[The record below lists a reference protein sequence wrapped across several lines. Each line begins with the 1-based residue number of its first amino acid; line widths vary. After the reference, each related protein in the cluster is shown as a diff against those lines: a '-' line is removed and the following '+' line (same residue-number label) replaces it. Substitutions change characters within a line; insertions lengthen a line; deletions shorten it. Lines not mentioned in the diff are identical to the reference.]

1 MKRANYNQQLISL
14 EQYTREDYQKL
25 YDDGK
30 KGMLTCSVC
39 GNPVRLYLGIQ
50 DKPHFYH
57 HLSNK
62 EDCIDLSQESAK
74 SGEPTERTEY
84 TERDGFRIPKSR
96 SITAEIE
103 KDQPFIAPREI
114 KIPSPFEPIP
124 PVEPGVKL
132 DYLKQLKESDF
143 QFDGNQEQAVINT
156 EGPLLILAGAGSGK
170 TRVLTARTAFMLEE
184 NKIVPNSIMLV
195 TFTAKAAAEMKKRI
209 TQYPGMSAGK
219 VNQLVAGTFHSIFY
233 RILSFHE
240 RENWSSDKLLK
251 KDWQR
256 EQILKEAGRK
266 LQLDDKE
273 FAYDL
278 ALQQIG
284 LWKNTMILP
293 NEVKPETPWEE
304 KVALLYKDYEYTK
317 EKMRMFDFDDML
329 LGCYKLFNNQPA
341 ILENYQNR
349 FQYFLIDEFQ
359 DINKVQYELIRMLSS
374 KNGNVCAVGD
384 DDQSIYS
391 FRGSDPAYLFK
402 FKDDF
407 KNTKLI
413 VLNQNYRS
421 PHEIVE
427 TANSV
432 ISANSIRHEKE
443 MKAQFSGNCSPLL
456 FHPYD
461 EEEEATMILT
471 DIQQRIESGASP
483 SDFSILFRTN
493 AASRAMF
500 ERLANS
506 SLPFRVD
513 QDIESFYERFMVKGM
528 LSFLR
533 LSLNADDSD
542 AVKHILPS
550 LFLKQSIFRDLQANS
565 ILNDCS
571 MLEALIHVK
580 TGFAFQEQKLKKLI
594 PVVRSLSSLS
604 PVTAI
609 EMVEKD
615 LGYQDFIKKRGNEGN
630 QLEKG
635 SDDIRDLKVAA
646 RNFKTVREFI
656 EHADHMTAMNSE
668 IKRSSRNITNAVT
681 LSTIHRA
688 KGLEYENVY
697 IIGTVDGSIPHEYAL
712 DSYRNGDHS
721 PMEEERRLLY
731 VAVTRAQ
738 KHLFISVPQKRRGR
752 KANPS
757 RFLSTLKRKTPNQ
770 DLGL

>member
-359 DINKVQYELIRMLSS
+359 DINKVQYELIRML
-374 KNGNVCAVGD
+374 
-384 DDQSIYS
+384 
-391 FRGSDPAYLFK
+391 
-402 FKDDF
+402 
-407 KNTKLI
+407 
-413 VLNQNYRS
+413 
-421 PHEIVE
+421 
-427 TANSV
+427 
-432 ISANSIRHEKE
+432 
-443 MKAQFSGNCSPLL
+443 
-456 FHPYD
+456 
-461 EEEEATMILT
+461 
-471 DIQQRIESGASP
+471 
-483 SDFSILFRTN
+483 
-493 AASRAMF
+493 
-500 ERLANS
+500 
-506 SLPFRVD
+506 
-513 QDIESFYERFMVKGM
+513 
-528 LSFLR
+528 
-533 LSLNADDSD
+533 
-542 AVKHILPS
+542 
-550 LFLKQSIFRDLQANS
+550 
-565 ILNDCS
+565 
-571 MLEALIHVK
+571 
-580 TGFAFQEQKLKKLI
+580 
-594 PVVRSLSSLS
+594 
-604 PVTAI
+604 
-609 EMVEKD
+609 
-615 LGYQDFIKKRGNEGN
+615 
-630 QLEKG
+630 
-635 SDDIRDLKVAA
+635 
-646 RNFKTVREFI
+646 
-656 EHADHMTAMNSE
+656 
-668 IKRSSRNITNAVT
+668 
-681 LSTIHRA
+681 
-688 KGLEYENVY
+688 
-697 IIGTVDGSIPHEYAL
+697 
-712 DSYRNGDHS
+712 
-721 PMEEERRLLY
+721 
-731 VAVTRAQ
+731 
-738 KHLFISVPQKRRGR
+738 
-752 KANPS
+752 
-757 RFLSTLKRKTPNQ
+757 
-770 DLGL
+770 

>member
-1 MKRANYNQQLISL
+1 MNTAKYNQQIISL
-14 EQYTREDYQKL
+14 EKYNREDFQKL
-25 YDDGK
+25 YEDGK
-30 KGMLTCSVC
+30 KGMLSCSVC
-39 GNPVRLYLGIQ
+39 GDPVRLYLGIQ
-50 DKPHFYH
+50 EKPHFYH
-57 HLSNK
+57 HLSKK
-62 EDCIDLSQESAK
+62 EDCLDINHPSSKPAIAEEK
-74 SGEPTERTEY
+74 TEY
-84 TERDGFRIPKSR
+84 IEKYGFRIPKSKT
-96 SITAEIE
+96 ITAEVE
-103 KDQPFIAPREI
+103 NDQSFIAPRQI
-114 KIPSPFEPIP
+114 KVPSPFAPIP
-124 PVEPGVKL
+124 PAEPGANL
-132 DYLKQLKESDF
+132 NYLKQLKDTGT
-143 QFDGNQEQAVINT
+143 QFDGNQEQAIIHT

-184 NKIVPNSIMLV
+184 KQIAPSSIMLV
-195 TFTAKAAAEMKKRI
+195 TFTAKAASEMKKRI
-209 TQYPGMSAGK
+209 TQYPGMSPAK
-219 VNQLVAGTFHSIFY
+219 VNQLIAGTFHSIFY
-233 RILSFHE
+233 RILCFHE
-240 RENWSSDKLLK
+240 REKWSSDKLLK

-266 LQLDDKE
+266 LQLDEKE

-284 LWKNTMILP
+284 LWKNTMIMP
-293 NEVKPETPWEE
+293 DRVKPESPWEE
-304 KVALLYKDYEYTK
+304 KVALLYKDYEIAK
-317 EKMRMFDFDDML
+317 EKQRMFDFDDML
-329 LGCYKLFNNQPA
+329 LGCYKLFKDHPD

-349 FQYFLIDEFQ
+349 FKYFLIDEFQ
-359 DINKVQYELIRMLSS
+359 DINKVQYELVKMLSS
-374 KNGNVCAVGD
+374 KTGNVCAVGD

-391 FRGSDPAYLFK
+391 FRGSDPAYLFM
-402 FKDDF
+402 FRDDF

-413 VLNQNYRS
+413 ILNQNYRS

-427 TANSV
+427 TANTV
-432 ISANSIRHEKE
+432 ISSNLIRHDKE
-443 MKAQFSGNCSPLL
+443 MKAQFTAECSPIL

-471 DIQQRIESGASP
+471 DIQERIEKGGRP
-483 SDFSILFRTN
+483 SDFAILFRTN
-493 AASRAMF
+493 AGSRAVF

-533 LSLNADDSD
+533 LSLNSDDSE
-542 AVKHILPS
+542 AVRNILPS

-571 MLEALIHVK
+571 MLEALAHVK

-594 PVVRSLSSLS
+594 PIVRSLSSLS
-604 PVTAI
+604 PITAI
-609 EMVEKD
+609 DIVEKD

-635 SDDIRDLKVAA
+635 SDDIRDMKVAA
-646 RNFKTVREFI
+646 RNFKTVAEFI
-656 EHADHMTAMNSE
+656 EHADHMTAMNTE
-668 IKRSSRNITNAVT
+668 IKRSSKNMTNAVT

-712 DSYRNGDHS
+712 DSYRNGDAQ
-721 PMEEERRLLY
+721 PLEEERRLLY
-731 VAVTRAQ
+731 VGVTRAQ
-738 KHLFISVPQKRRGR
+738 RNLFISVPQKRRGR

-757 RFLSTLKRKTPNQ
+757 RFLSNLKRKMPNQ
-770 DLGL
+770 DLGV